1 MIKVSDHYNLLPGI
15 WEYPEFIR
23 APSLID
29 ADVAVL
35 SFFSNE
41 AHQTTNQLTV
51 FVTTEPDIHSAH
63 EQYSLQ
69 LRCRPNHI
77 IAVSC
82 KSPTLQYQLSPTVEY
97 WSNLVF
103 TTVNNPLCATV
114 ELGPKLYLASALLGG
129 WMYSRG
135 VMLKSIVDLGLD
147 NQCLINYQK
156 RVVMDNQLQDICQHP
171 QYFQNYR
178 SPALNELD
186 DKNFVDKCLT
196 NNGLFTMYPN
206 EHGVNQ
212 MSWMSQQISYNVYN
226 SCYLDIVA
234 ETENCAHND
243 TFFPSEKIAKPLL
256 LGQPFVVY
264 GCQGFLKRLQEIGF
278 KTFGEWIDE
287 SYDQHSDRIVRAK
300 AVVNSVYEFSKLT
313 TDKKIHT
320 ITEMQPALEHNRR
333 IMLDLAKFTKGIV
346 DSICLNFK

>member
-1 MIKVSDHYNLLPGI
+1 M
-15 WEYPEFIR
+15 
-23 APSLID
+23 D

-35 SFFSNE
+35 SFFSDE
-41 AHQTTNQLTV
+41 SYQTTNQLTV
-51 FVTTEPDIHSAH
+51 FVTMEPDIHAAH
-63 EQYSLQ
+63 KDFLPQ
-69 LRCRPNHI
+69 LSCRPNHI

-97 WSNLVF
+97 WSNLIF
-103 TTVNNPLCATV
+103 TTINNPLCNPV
-114 ELGPKLYLASALLGG
+114 ELGPKPYLASALFGG
-129 WMYSRG
+129 WMLPRG
-135 VMLKSIVDLGLD
+135 AMLKSIIDLGLVD
-147 NQCLINYQK
+147 QCLINYQT
-156 RVVMDNQLQDICQHP
+156 RVSMDYQSQDICQNP

-178 SPALNELD
+178 SPALDVLD

-206 EHGVNQ
+206 EHGANQ
-212 MSWMSQQISYNVYN
+212 LSWVSQQISYNVYN

-234 ETENCAHND
+234 ETENSAQKD
-243 TFFPSEKIAKPLL
+243 TFLPSEKIAKPLL

-264 GCQGFLKRLQEIGF
+264 GCQGFLKGLQEIGF

-300 AVVNSVYEFSKLT
+300 AVINSVYEFSKLT

-320 ITEMQPALEHNRR
+320 IKKMQPVLEHNRR

-346 DSICLNFK
+346 DSIRLNFK